1 MKHLSPLLRLIY
13 LLSIACV
20 VILLSCND
28 ETTPPQPSPPIEEP
42 EDTTTTSHDFTF
54 LRLDTLGFSHSRL
67 VDVQI
72 ISDTDVWI
80 AGELYIKD
88 STGKVDDITI
98 FNAAH
103 WDGQRWNIVKIPL
116 LIFTGLEIYDRI
128 NTTALY
134 DSTTILFFGDVGGLT
149 VLKNGNFEK
158 KWLKERKGTPL
169 RTVTIHRNIFLT
181 GTDGSLTNY
190 DGNKWE
196 LMKTG
201 TDLTLTD
208 VQGTSLNQ
216 MYSCGS
222 DYSRGGGIVLRYDG
236 LNWSPLIRSY
246 LQSTGFDSSQFLKTQ
261 LYGELESVW
270 IDERDRLYVVGSY
283 AYRYN
288 KGKWELITSLPDN
301 EKIKTVLRRG
311 YLRAISGK
319 RSNDIIVAGQRNTLM
334 HYNGKEWKQ
343 LYGYVDI
350 TNSRQ
355 WIELQWKKD
364 LVVVVGH
371 QGGEAIVLMMK
382 RK

>member
-1 MKHLSPLLRLIY
+1 MRRLSPLLRLIY
-13 LLSIACV
+13 LLSITCV
-20 VILLSCND
+20 VTLLSCND
-28 ETTPPQPSPPIEEP
+28 ETTKPPPIVVEEP
-42 EDTTTTSHDFTF
+42 EDTTTTSHDFIF

-72 ISDTDVWI
+72 ISDTDVWV

-88 STGKVDDITI
+88 STGKVDDITLY
-98 FNAAH
+98 NAAH
-103 WDGQRWNIVKIPL
+103 WDGRQWRIIKVPL
-116 LIFTGLEIYDRI
+116 LMFTGQEVNDRI

-134 DSTTILFFGDVGGLT
+134 DSTSVYFFGRAGGVT
-149 VLKNGNFEK
+149 IWNGRDWK
-158 KWLKERKGTPL
+158 RAWLKERKGTPM
-169 RTVTIHRNIFLT
+169 RTGTMQRNIFLT
-181 GTDGSLTNY
+181 GTDGSLTKY

-196 LMKTG
+196 LMETG

-261 LYGELESVW
+261 LYGELESLW

-283 AYRYN
+283 ACRYN
-288 KGKWELITSLPDN
+288 KGKWELITNLPDN
-301 EKIKTVLRRG
+301 DKIKIVLRRG
-311 YLRAISGK
+311 YLGSISGK

-334 HYNGKEWKQ
+334 HYNGRDWKQ